1 MILQSLI
8 DYYQRLESDPS
19 QHIAPFGFSW
29 QKTSFVVVLEKDGS
43 LHAIQDGRT
52 EQDGKQRPTPVIVP
66 GQAKPSGSGLN
77 PCFLWDNAAY
87 LLGYSDDSAKA
98 GRALKA
104 FKAFRERHLGEEE
117 FVKDRG
123 FSAVC
128 RFLEKWEPKQ
138 AKQQEILAE
147 VGPGFGVFR
156 IRGESGY
163 VHDRPAIKRYWESQ
177 LKSDDDGDEAPQVGV
192 SLINGQ
198 KQSIARLHE
207 PKIKGVIESQSSGA
221 LLVSFN
227 LPAFTSY
234 GMENSYNAP
243 VGVQDAFRYA
253 TALNHMLAD
262 ERHRTRLGDA
272 TVVFWSDRP
281 TVFESAFSHIIND
294 FADSGPAEDSATTA
308 RVQGF
313 LAAMRQGRP
322 HDGLDEPNAKFFVLG
337 LSPNA
342 ARVSVRFWLVGTVEE
357 FADHLAQHFTDLEMT
372 GEPPNSRPWSLQL
385 ITDQTARDRK
395 DVAPQLAGEM
405 ARAILSGGRYPA
417 ALYAAVLRRIRADQT
432 ISYHRAAILK
442 AHLTREARL
451 AGLDKEIPVSLNRD
465 HPEPAYHMGRL
476 FAAIEKTQ
484 LDALPGLSKTVREGY
499 LGSAATTPASVFP
512 RLLRLHQH
520 HLAKLDNAGQRI
532 NREKLVQEILSHI
545 DDRFPV
551 HFSLEQQGLFYIGY
565 YHQRQ
570 DFFTKREGTAEN
582 QPLTTTEA

>member
-8 DYYQRLESDPS
+8 DYYQRLENDPS
-19 QHIAPFGFSW
+19 QQIAPFGYSW
-29 QKTSFVVVLEKDGS
+29 QKTSFVIVLEKDGS

-52 EQDGKQRPTPVIVP
+52 EQDGKLRPTPMIVP

-77 PCFLWDNAAY
+77 PCFLWDNPAY
-87 LLGYSDDSAKA
+87 LLGFSDDPDKA
-98 GRALKA
+98 QRAIKS
-104 FKAFRERHLGEEE
+104 FEAFRDRHLGDEE
-117 FVKDRG
+117 FVKDHG

-138 AKQQEILAE
+138 TKQQEILAE

-163 VHDRPAIKRYWESQ
+163 VHDRPAIKQYWENQ
-177 LKSDDDGDEAPQVGV
+177 LKTEDESDEAPRIGV

-198 KQSIARLHE
+198 EQPLARLHE

-227 LPAFTSY
+227 LDAFTSY
-234 GMENSYNAP
+234 GKASSYNAP

-262 ERHRTRLGDA
+262 ERHRTRIGDA

-281 TVFESAFSHIIND
+281 TVFESAFSHIVND
-294 FADSGPAEDSATTA
+294 FAGSGPAEDSATTA

-313 LAAMRQGRP
+313 LEAMRQGRP

-342 ARVSVRFWLVGTVEE
+342 ARVSVRFWLVGTVEQ
-357 FADHLAQHFTDLEMT
+357 FADRLAQHFADLEMT
-372 GEPPNSRPWSLQL
+372 GEPPNARPWSLQL

-395 DVAPQLAGEM
+395 DVAPQLAGEV
-405 ARAILSGGRYPA
+405 ARAILSGSPYPA
-417 ALYAAVLRRIRADQT
+417 ALFVSVLRRIRADQT
-432 ISYHRAAILK
+432 INYHRAAILK

-451 AGLDKEIPVSLNRD
+451 AGLDKEIPVSLNKD

-484 LDALPGLSKTVREGY
+484 TDALPGLNKTVREGY
-499 LGSAATTPASVFP
+499 LGSAATTPATVFP

-520 HLAKLDNAGQRI
+520 HLAKLENPGQRI
-532 NREKLVQEILSHI
+532 NREKIVQEILSHL

-570 DFFTKREGTAEN
+570 DFFTKHDDAANN
-582 QPLTTTEA
+582 QPHAITEA